1 MAMETR
7 EFTIDITDAAL
18 QDLRERLGRTR
29 FPGEIANADW
39 GYGTDLAYL
48 RDLVAY
54 WKDGYDWRAHQSRLN
69 QLNQS
74 QARVDDLWVHF
85 VHEKGKGPAPIPLCI
100 THGWPGSFVEFE
112 QILGPLTD
120 PAAHGGDP
128 ADAFD
133 VVLPSM
139 PGYGFSEAATTP
151 GMDCEKIA
159 DMWVKLMQGLGY
171 DRFGA
176 QGGDWGAM
184 VTSMLGSKHA
194 ESLLGIHLNMVIAF
208 PGDPAKALEGLS
220 PEDMAS
226 LGDLDHFQKQET
238 GYQQIQGTK
247 PQTLAYGLNDSPA
260 GLAGWIIEKF
270 RTWSDC
276 DGNLESVYTKDQL
289 LTNIMLYWL
298 PESIGSSVH
307 LYCESMRAGKFPP
320 SDFRVEVPTGAAIFP
335 REIIRPP
342 QSWIEDTYNLQHYRR
357 FEKGGHFAAMEQ
369 PEALVE
375 SIRDHF
381 RPLRG

>member
-1 MAMETR
+1 MTIETR
-7 EFTIDITDAAL
+7 PFAIDIPESDL
-18 QDLRERLGRTR
+18 VDLRERLARTR
-29 FPGEIANADW
+29 FPGEIPGSDW
-39 GYGTDLAYL
+39 GYGTDLSYL

-54 WKDGYDWRAHQSRLN
+54 WQESYDWRQHEKRLN
-69 QLNQS
+69 QLQQS
-74 QARVDDLWVHF
+74 QVKVDDLWIHVI
-85 VHEKGKGPAPIPLCI
+85 HERGQGPAPMPLCI

-112 QILGPLTD
+112 QILGPLTN

-139 PGYGFSEAATTP
+139 PGYGFSQGASSP

-159 DMWVKLMQGLGY
+159 DMWVKLMNGLGY
-171 DRFGA
+171 ERFAA

-184 VTSMLGSKHA
+184 VTGMLGANYPK
-194 ESLLGIHLNMVIAF
+194 ELIGIHLNMVVAF

-220 PEDMAS
+220 AEDMAA

-276 DGNLESVYTKDQL
+276 DGNLESIYSKDQL

-298 PESIGSSVH
+298 PQAIGSSVH
-307 LYCESMRAGKFPP
+307 LYCESMRSGKFPP
-320 SDFRVEVPTGAAIFP
+320 TDFHVEVPTGAAIFP
-335 REIIRPP
+335 KEIIRPP
-342 QSWIEDTYNLQHYRR
+342 ESWIKDTYNLQHYRT

-369 PEALVE
+369 PGALVE

-381 RPLRG
+381 RPLRR